1 VTINVG
7 PQGSPLTQLI
17 MDTSSI
23 TLNVGPGGS
32 MSQIVMNQTSISVTS
47 TQITVTG
54 NATVS
59 VTAPMVQINS

>member
-1 VTINVG
+1 MTINVG

-32 MSQIVMNQTSISVTS
+32 MSQIVMNQTSITMQS
-47 TQITVTG
+47 TEITVTG

-59 VTAPMVQINS
+59 VTAPMVEINS

>member
-1 VTINVG
+1 MTINVG

-23 TLNVGPGGS
+23 TLNVGPGGA
-32 MSQIVMNQTSISVTS
+32 MSQIVMNQTSITMQS
-47 TQITVTG
+47 TEITITG

>member
-1 VTINVG
+1 
-7 PQGSPLTQLI
+7 
-17 MDTSSI
+17 
-23 TLNVGPGGS
+23 
-32 MSQIVMNQTSISVTS
+32 MNQTSISMTS